1 MIVLKYGMIYSDS
14 DKVLHRKGTKD
25 YFRKAYII
33 EGDSVDNYE
42 EVDDYPSEELEQVR
56 EAKIAEIDAY
66 DKSKNV
72 NWFYVNGVGMWYDAP
87 KRTTIRNLVESSI
100 KEGRETTT
108 LWTEEE
114 PIIPLEVPCEMA
126 LVLLAKLEVYAGD
139 CLANTQKHKSEVMA
153 MQSISE
159 IEAYDFTVGYPE
171 MLNLSTEL

>member
-1 MIVLKYGMIYSDS
+1 MIYSDS

-139 CLANTQKHKSEVMA
+139 CLANTQKHKSEIMA

>member
-1 MIVLKYGMIYSDS
+1 MIYSDS

>member
-139 CLANTQKHKSEVMA
+139 CLANTQKHKSEIMA

>member
-1 MIVLKYGMIYSDS
+1 MIVFKDGMIYSDS

-114 PIIPLEVPCEMA
+114 PIIPIEVPCEMA

-153 MQSISE
+153 MQSVSE
-159 IEAYDFTVGYPE
+159 IEAYDFTTGYPE
-171 MLNLSTEL
+171 KLNLSLS

>member
-108 LWTEEE
+108 LWTEE

>member
-33 EGDSVDNYE
+33 EGDSVGNYE

-114 PIIPLEVPCEMA
+114 PIIPIEVPCEMA

-171 MLNLSTEL
+171 MLNLSIE

>member
-1 MIVLKYGMIYSDS
+1 MIVFKDGMIYSDS

-33 EGDSVDNYE
+33 EGDSVGNYE

-87 KRTTIRNLVESSI
+87 KRTTIRNLVESTI
-100 KEGRETTT
+100 KIGRETTT

-114 PIIPLEVPCEMA
+114 PIIPIEVPCNMA
-126 LVLLAKLEVYAGD
+126 LLLLAQLEVYAGD
-139 CLANTQKHKSEVMA
+139 CLANTQKHKATVMA
-153 MQSISE
+153 MQSKE
-159 IEAYDFTVGYPE
+159 EVEAYDFTVGYPE